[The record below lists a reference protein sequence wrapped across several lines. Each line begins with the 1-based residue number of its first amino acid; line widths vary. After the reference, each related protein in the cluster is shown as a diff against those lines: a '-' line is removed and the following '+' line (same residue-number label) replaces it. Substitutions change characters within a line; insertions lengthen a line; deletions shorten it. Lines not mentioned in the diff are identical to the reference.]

1 MLLAE
6 SLVNL
11 GAVASNKPSCRLSL
25 HPATD
30 ADDADDAD
38 DAATDGVVL
47 LLLLLIFQLFL
58 MLFLVLFLL
67 LVILLVFFFLLSKA
81 TVLWVTNYTIQ
92 EQ

>member
-30 ADDADDAD
+30 ADDADDA
-38 DAATDGVVL
+38 ATDGEVL